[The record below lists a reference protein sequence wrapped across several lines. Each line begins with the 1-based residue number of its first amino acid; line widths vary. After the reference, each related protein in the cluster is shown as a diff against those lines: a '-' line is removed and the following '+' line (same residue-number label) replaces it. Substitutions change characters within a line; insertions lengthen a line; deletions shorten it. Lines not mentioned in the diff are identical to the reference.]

1 MLKKDLIRLDE
12 SNGRRLGGGGKGFR
26 AQIFEKMGDCSH
38 IYLKVSILAYSME
51 KHSRRESEL
60 KTFERNQTQE
70 FLNRSSLFY
79 RLIETELPGTKLR
92 WRGSPPYGTKLQNC
106 I

>member
-1 MLKKDLIRLDE
+1 MLKIDLNKI
-12 SNGRRLGGGGKGFR
+12 GRVKWKKVGGRGKGFR

-70 FLNRSSLFY
+70 FLKRSSLFY

-92 WRGSPPYGTKLQNC
+92 WRGSPPCGTKLQNC